1 MKWEHFYV
9 SFLHNFLFLQEEK
22 KGPVEEKKGPVEEK
36 KGPVEEKK
44 DATDVNKAAV
54 AAEEVPENTE
64 IQKCFLSDT
73 HIQNGTLRDKF
84 MHYFE
89 IIYFLFL

>member
-9 SFLHNFLFLQEEK
+9 SFLHNFLFLQ
-22 KGPVEEKKGPVEEK
+22 EEK